1 MFCTSSDPT
10 WVNVI
15 DLDGQ
20 RVRGLLRGRTV
31 ESRTLR
37 RCRSLG
43 REGECTGEIFATSA
57 GPFSAASKSVATVF
71 CAEKSQRILL
81 ASVFPYIHIYS
92 SNPRSTP
99 PLFSGTGLIFSIAQE
114 CVGVQAIHSGLPKN
128 RGAARCLRRAIDS
141 AVISSGFSVVVRRP
155 DSVEPG
161 ITLCPRGRVGANA
174 SQRT

>member
-1 MFCTSSDPT
+1 MGDHAKLNKLIAQLAGPNESAAPAGFGGRLNFEAHILILSVASRTPRPRRRKRETAKPVGRARTEIFLFCTSSDPT

-71 CAEKSQRILL
+71 CAEKNQRILL
-81 ASVFPYIHIYS
+81 ASVFPYIPPIPVPLLPYS
-92 SNPRSTP
+92 PASV
-99 PLFSGTGLIFSIAQE
+99 L
-114 CVGVQAIHSGLPKN
+114 
-128 RGAARCLRRAIDS
+128 
-141 AVISSGFSVVVRRP
+141 SSP
-155 DSVEPG
+155 
-161 ITLCPRGRVGANA
+161 
-174 SQRT
+174 

>member
-1 MFCTSSDPT
+1 MGNWPVPMSRLPQPASEAGSILKHTFSSFPLRRGPRALVDEKRETAKPVGRARTEIFLFCTSSDPT

-71 CAEKSQRILL
+71 FAEKSQRILL
-81 ASVFPYIHIYS
+81 ASVFPYIPPIPVPLLPYS
-92 SNPRSTP
+92 PAPVLSSPKPRNVW
-99 PLFSGTGLIFSIAQE
+99 E
-114 CVGVQAIHSGLPKN
+114 C
-128 RGAARCLRRAIDS
+128 R
-141 AVISSGFSVVVRRP
+141 
-155 DSVEPG
+155 
-161 ITLCPRGRVGANA
+161 
-174 SQRT
+174 

>member
-1 MFCTSSDPT
+1 MLLTSMANEYVGYSGEEPSSPGHS
-10 WVNVI
+10 VAAVV
-15 DLDGQ
+15 GKGR
-20 RVRGLLRGRTV
+20 RVYRRDFRN
-31 ESRTLR
+31 LR
-37 RCRSLG
+37 RALLSGKQISSNCVLRRKEPTYLIGIS
-43 REGECTGEIFATSA
+43 
-57 GPFSAASKSVATVF
+57 FS
-71 CAEKSQRILL
+71 
-81 ASVFPYIHIYS
+81 IYS

>member
-37 RCRSLG
+37 RCRNLG
-43 REGECTGEIFATSA
+43 REGECTGDYRKLRRALLSGKQISSNCVLRRKEPTYLIGIS
-57 GPFSAASKSVATVF
+57 FS
-71 CAEKSQRILL
+71 
-81 ASVFPYIHIYS
+81 IYS

>member
-1 MFCTSSDPT
+1 MLKEAPSAESC
-10 WVNVI
+10 
-15 DLDGQ
+15 Q
-20 RVRGLLRGRTV
+20 AYAV
-31 ESRTLR
+31 EFRRFQNPRYRRDFRNLR
-37 RCRSLG
+37 RALLSGKQISSNCVLRRKEPTYLIGIS
-43 REGECTGEIFATSA
+43 
-57 GPFSAASKSVATVF
+57 FS
-71 CAEKSQRILL
+71 
-81 ASVFPYIHIYS
+81 IYS